1 MAYYDEYTIDE
12 MKNEIERLNKDLK
25 LLDEEYENT
34 IYKVANCLIRKND
47 VELLRY
53 VLETEYFNK
62 QDVIELLLEE
72 RKHLYNSI
80 KRNI

>member
-1 MAYYDEYTIDE
+1 MAYYDGYTIDE

-25 LLDEEYENT
+25 LLDEEYENI

-53 VLETEYFNK
+53 
-62 QDVIELLLEE
+62 Q
-72 RKHLYNSI
+72 
-80 KRNI
+80 NILISKISLNCY

>member
-1 MAYYDEYTIDE
+1 MAYYDRYTVDE

-34 IYKVANCLIRKND
+34 IYKVVNCLIRKND
-47 VELLRY
+47 IELLRY

-62 QDVIELLLEE
+62 QDIIELLLEE
-72 RKHLYNSI
+72 RKHL
-80 KRNI
+80 

>member
-72 RKHLYNSI
+72 RKHL
-80 KRNI
+80 

>member
-1 MAYYDEYTIDE
+1 MAYYDRYTVDE

-25 LLDEEYENT
+25 LLDEEYSNT

-47 VELLRY
+47 AELLRY

-62 QDVIELLLEE
+62 QDIIELLLEE
-72 RKHLYNSI
+72 RKHL
-80 KRNI
+80 

>member
-1 MAYYDEYTIDE
+1 MAYYDEYTVDE

-25 LLDEEYENT
+25 LLDEEYENI

-72 RKHLYNSI
+72 RKHLENSI
-80 KRNI
+80 ERNI

>member
-72 RKHLYNSI
+72 RK
-80 KRNI
+80 RW

>member
-1 MAYYDEYTIDE
+1 MAYYDEYTVDE

-47 VELLRY
+47 AELLRY

-62 QDVIELLLEE
+62 QDIIELLLEE
-72 RKHLYNSI
+72 RKHL
-80 KRNI
+80 

>member
-1 MAYYDEYTIDE
+1 MAYYDEYTVDE

-25 LLDEEYENT
+25 LLDEEYENI

-47 VELLRY
+47 VELLIRY

-62 QDVIELLLEE
+62 QDIIELLL
-72 RKHLYNSI
+72 
-80 KRNI
+80 